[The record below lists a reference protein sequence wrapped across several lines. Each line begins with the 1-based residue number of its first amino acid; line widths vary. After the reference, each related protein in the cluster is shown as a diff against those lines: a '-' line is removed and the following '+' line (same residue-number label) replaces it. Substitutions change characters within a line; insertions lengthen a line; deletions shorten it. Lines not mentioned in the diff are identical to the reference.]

1 MDPKER
7 RRHILT
13 KAAELFGDNGYHAT
27 SISQI
32 IEAAGIARGTFYLY
46 FDNKRALFDE
56 LLDDML
62 QGIASR
68 IRTVE
73 ISTGGPSARD
83 QIMQNLK
90 NVIELLKENRA
101 FLSIL
106 LEGAVGLDKGFADKL
121 ADFYEGAAKIVRASL
136 DLGQKMELVRP
147 CNTHI
152 AALAVIGGL
161 KEILH
166 DILRHD
172 GGRIADIEALA
183 SEVLD
188 LFTRGVLAKG
198 VSIP

>member
-1 MDPKER
+1 MDPSER
-7 RRHILT
+7 RRQILT
-13 KAAELFGDNGYHAT
+13 KAVELFGKNGYHAT

-32 IEAAGIARGTFYLY
+32 IQAAGIARGTFYLY
-46 FDNKRALFDE
+46 FENKRALFDE

-62 QGIASR
+62 RGIAAR
-68 IRTVE
+68 IRTVV
-73 ISTGGPSARD
+73 ISNQGPSARD
-83 QIMQNLK
+83 QIMQNLV
-90 NVIELLKENRA
+90 NVIELLSENRA

-121 ADFYEGAAKIVRASL
+121 ADFYEAAVEIVRASL

-166 DILRHD
+166 DILRHE
-172 GGRIADIEALA
+172 GGRIEDIEALA
-183 SEVLD
+183 CEVLD
-188 LFTRGVLAKG
+188 MFSRGVLAKG